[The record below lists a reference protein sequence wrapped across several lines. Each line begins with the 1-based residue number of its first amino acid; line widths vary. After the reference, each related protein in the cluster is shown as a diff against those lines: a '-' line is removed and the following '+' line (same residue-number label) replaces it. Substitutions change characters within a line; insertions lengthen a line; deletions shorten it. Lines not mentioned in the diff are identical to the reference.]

1 MHREGKK
8 GQLLIKNVLSSY
20 KKKSLHFLS
29 NFCNSIFL
37 TLLHLFFYLQSKPL
51 MDGFCISIL
60 SHTDLVR
67 VDGKGTSEGFSEV
80 QKLDCAVTPQPP
92 ISLALHHWNHWN
104 PLSFR
109 LQQQWNPG
117 GAAGELK
124 ITHCSIT
131 RRILSGE
138 PPGIDFK

>member
-1 MHREGKK
+1 MFFLHTKK
-8 GQLLIKNVLSSY
+8 I
-20 KKKSLHFLS
+20 SLHCFLN
-29 NFCNSIFL
+29 NFCNSIFI
-37 TLLHLFFYLQSKPL
+37 TFHLHLFFYLQSKPL

-67 VDGKGTSEGFSEV
+67 VDGKGTLEGFSEV
-80 QKLDCAVTPQPP
+80 QKLDCAVTSQPP
-92 ISLALHHWNHWN
+92 VNLALHHWNHWN
-104 PLSFR
+104 PFSFR
-109 LQQQWNPG
+109 LQQEWNPG

-138 PPGIDFK
+138 HSGIDFK